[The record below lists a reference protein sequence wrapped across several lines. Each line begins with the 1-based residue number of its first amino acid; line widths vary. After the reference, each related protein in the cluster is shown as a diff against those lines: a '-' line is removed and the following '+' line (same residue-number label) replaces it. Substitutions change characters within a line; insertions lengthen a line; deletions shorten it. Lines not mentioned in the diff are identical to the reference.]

1 MNFVPRLERAPEPVP
16 PARPRSLWLTRA
28 IVTIFALLSAAA
40 VTWHVLEGSGFL
52 SLIQT
57 SQPVPRNGK
66 IIEQYTRFRTEQVE
80 GGEVVTGYR
89 YASSTDAAP
98 EEQYCYLLIGKAG
111 SNVRYKVTLANKKR
125 GEAESYAAIV
135 PEEAAQLGITADEAA
150 KLARERCRFD
160 EWE

>member
-1 MNFVPRLERAPEPVP
+1 VPA
-16 PARPRSLWLTRA
+16 ATPRRLWLTGA
-28 IVTIFALLSAAA
+28 IVSIFVSLSMTA

-57 SQPVPRNGK
+57 SKPAPRDDK

-89 YASSTDAAP
+89 YASSADAAP

-111 SNVRYKVTLANKKR
+111 SNVRYKVTLANKTR
-125 GEAESYAAIV
+125 GEAESYAVIL
-135 PEEAAQLGITADEAA
+135 PEESAQLGITADDAA
-150 KLARERCRFD
+150 KFAHERCRFD